1 MKMTTV
7 KHENNIAKV
16 YNEVGVQAIGTDDA
30 NLEGLNPRELI
41 EAAVAL
47 CTTITTR
54 KVLERDGIAFD
65 VNDIQATVTASK
77 AEGVKNRF
85 TDFNVQ
91 VSLPEGLDEKYIK
104 KLLITVERG
113 CTVSNTVKAEANVE
127 LVVAD

>member
-1 MKMTTV
+1 MTTV

-16 YNEVGVQAIGTDDA
+16 YNEQGAQAIGTDA
-30 NLEGLNPRELI
+30 VNLEGLNPRELI

-54 KVLERDGIAFD
+54 NVLERDGIEFD

-113 CTVSNTVKAEANVE
+113 CTISNTVKAEANVE
-127 LVVAD
+127 LVVANKE

>member
-1 MKMTTV
+1 MTTV

-16 YNEVGVQAIGTDDA
+16 YNEVGIQAIGTDDA

-54 KVLERDGIAFD
+54 KVLERDGIEFN
-65 VNDIQATVTASK
+65 VNDIQATVIASK

-91 VSLPEGLDEKYIK
+91 VSLPEGLDDKYIK
-104 KLLITVERG
+104 KLLVTVERG
-113 CTVSNTVKAEANVE
+113 CTVSNTIKAEANVE
-127 LVVAD
+127 LVVVD